1 MSRAIDQFV
10 DNGKLSFKDFAG
22 SIIKDLIKIEL
33 KMQAMQLFR
42 IGFSAISGAIGN
54 ISTATTYGTDIGSQ
68 QTAMLQAQD
77 LGFRANGGTVS
88 ANSPYI
94 VGERG
99 AELFIPSRSGTVIPN
114 NNLRDSMGGGG
125 VTYNGTVIQNMNAI
139 DTQSGLQFLA
149 KNKMNIY
156 ALNQSA
162 GRSMP
167 ASR

>member
-1 MSRAIDQFV
+1 MQI
-10 DNGKLSFKDFAG
+10 
-22 SIIKDLIKIEL
+22 
-33 KMQAMQLFR
+33 QAMQLFR
-42 IGFSAISGAIGN
+42 MGWKFVSSAFDMYSNGGWGTGN
-54 ISTATTYGTDIGSQ
+54 EFGN
-68 QTAMLQAQD
+68 QD
-77 LGFRANGGTVS
+77 QGEFLMGLGGKANGGVV
-88 ANSPYI
+88 NSPTI

-99 AELFIPSRSGTVIPN
+99 AELFIPGRSGTIIPH
-114 NNLRDSMGGGG
+114 NNLNDMMGGGG